1 MLWCRNGFK
10 ITNTHKTVCVKKG
23 GSSAKVHGKRK
34 IQVHLRCKENF
45 FQVDKFHK
53 RKINVIIIVIYR
65 RLQNISAT
73 VNAQKSLVNCHGQ
86 HLEKEHKRSFP

>member
-1 MLWCRNGFK
+1 MLWCRKGFK
-10 ITNTHKTVCVKKG
+10 ITNTHKTACVKKG
-23 GSSAKVHGKRK
+23 GSSAKVHGKHKFKVQRE
-34 IQVHLRCKENF
+34 L

-65 RLQNISAT
+65 RLQSISAT

-86 HLEKEHKRSFP
+86 HLEKEHKRGFP